1 MFVLEGEL
9 CKASTGDYQ
18 PVRPGFVADSA
29 PVSALVWR
37 VTWNRWSAGCRQV
50 IPKERGVPFAPE
62 AAGGFSHL
70 ECSENA
76 QVAQEGIG
84 VYFGFFPV

>member
-9 CKASTGDYQ
+9 CKASTGNYQ

-29 PVSALVWR
+29 PVSALMGR
-37 VTWNRWSAGCRQV
+37 VPWNGSSADYRQV
-50 IPKERGVPFAPE
+50 IPRERGVPFAPE
-62 AAGGFSHL
+62 AAGGFLHL